1 MRHDMVPLPGNT
13 YPIRRQLRSL
23 GGEFDSAGRVW
34 MLPANRIAEA
44 KKFLSA
50 GRGEA
55 GKSGVEKSGPGRR
68 NEELDGQQLDDLL
81 RAQFSLLRSEV
92 IFAGRWDDDAECRI
106 EELAA
111 RLKAKGRDVVWVDRT
126 IEDFRRKLGEQ
137 KKRAC

>member
-1 MRHDMVPLPGNT
+1 MQPEMVPLPGNT
-13 YPIRRQLRSL
+13 YPIRDQFRSL
-23 GGEFDSAGRVW
+23 GSEFDSAGRVW

-55 GKSGVEKSGPGRR
+55 GKSGVEKSGPGRS

-92 IFAGRWDDDAECRI
+92 IFAGRWDDDAECRMPN
-106 EELAA
+106 
-111 RLKAKGRDVVWVDRT
+111 R
-126 IEDFRRKLGEQ
+126 
-137 KKRAC
+137 RACGEAKSKGPGCRLGRSNN